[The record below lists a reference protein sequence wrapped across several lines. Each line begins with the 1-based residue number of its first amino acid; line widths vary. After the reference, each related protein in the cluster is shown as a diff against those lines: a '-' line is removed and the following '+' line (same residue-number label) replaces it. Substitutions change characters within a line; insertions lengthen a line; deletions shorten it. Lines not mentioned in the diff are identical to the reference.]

1 MSNSSLVAI
10 NLRANYIGDK
20 GATALADSA
29 SKSTSLRFLVL
40 AANDL
45 TRSGEVRALRA
56 AKFDPPCTLPARR
69 VRLTRIRVLS
79 DLLNRGRTPC
89 SEPYGRIRGF
99 DWICH
104 GVKTITCLLKSAVP
118 LLSTNSAPQY
128 LG

>member
-1 MSNSSLVAI
+1 MRNSSLVAI

-20 GATALADSA
+20 GAAALADSA

-56 AKFDPPCTLPARR
+56 VKFDPPCTLLARR
-69 VRLTRIRVLS
+69 VRLTRTRVLS
-79 DLLNRGRTPC
+79 DFLNRGRTPC
-89 SEPYGRIRGF
+89 SEHYGRIRGF

-104 GVKTITCLLKSAVP
+104 MVKTITCLLKSAVP
-118 LLSTNSAPQY
+118 LLSTNSAPLY